1 MMLYFFTPRICRNLL
16 PCTSTSKLLTTL
28 YSTCSKQ
35 KSKEVVNMH
44 ESCIEIREKNYNH
57 ISPANTQITL
67 DPDKYVLPKTSS
79 PNSNKETTRPFEEP
93 QWKPMQVEFAHLHKY
108 CLKLSKIR
116 LTSLV
121 VITTMGGYAIAPGMF
136 DLYTFTM
143 CSVGT
148 ALVSSA
154 ANAVNQFFEV
164 PFDAQMSRTKNRV
177 LVRGQLTPVHAVLFA
192 TLSGV
197 TGLTI
202 LYSQVNPITAM
213 LGAIN
218 LVLYTLIYT
227 PMKRISIL
235 NTWVGSI
242 VGAIPPLMG
251 WAGCTGDI
259 MAPGA
264 WIMSGLLYAW
274 QFPHFNALSWNLRPD
289 YSRAGYR
296 MMSVTN
302 PNLCRKTALRYT
314 AALMGLSYLAPV
326 LDVTNWYFAAMSTPL
341 NSYFLYLAWKFY
353 QNSDSASS
361 RKLFRFSLVYLPVL
375 MILLLVNKKYW
386 FIGKKKTD
394 TVTNDENY
402 QKETFLSNLSRLIIP
417 TTSSV

>member
-1 MMLYFFTPRICRNLL
+1 MLYFFTPRICRNL
-16 PCTSTSKLLTTL
+16 PCISTSKLLATL
-28 YSTCSKQ
+28 YSTSSKQ
-35 KSKEVVNMH
+35 KPKEIVHMH
-44 ESCIEIREKNYNH
+44 EPCIEMTEKYRNDIVTTN
-57 ISPANTQITL
+57 SQIPL
-67 DPDKYVLPKTSS
+67 HPDKYILPKNASL
-79 PNSNKETTRPFEEP
+79 NSNKETRPSEEP
-93 QWKPMQVEFAHLHKY
+93 EWKPMQVELAHLHKY

-121 VITTMGGYAIAPGMF
+121 VITTMGGYVVAPGMF

-143 CSVGT
+143 CSAGT

-154 ANAVNQFFEV
+154 ANAINQFFEI

-177 LVRGQLTPVHAVLFA
+177 LVRGQLTPAHAVLFA
-192 TLSGV
+192 AVSGI
-197 TGLTI
+197 TGLFI
-202 LYSQVNPITAM
+202 LYSQVNAITAM
-213 LGAIN
+213 LGAVN
-218 LVLYTLIYT
+218 LILYTLIYT

-251 WAGCTGDI
+251 WAGCVGDI

-302 PNLCRKTALRYT
+302 PSLCRRTALRYT
-314 AALMGLSYLAPV
+314 AALMGLSYLAPA
-326 LDVTNWYFAAMSTPL
+326 LDVTNWWFAGMSTPL
-341 NSYFLYLAWKFY
+341 NAYFLYLAWKFY

-361 RKLFRFSLVYLPVL
+361 RKLFRFSLVYLPAL
-375 MILLLVNKKYW
+375 MILLLVNKKHW
-386 FIGKKKTD
+386 FVGKKRTD
-394 TVTNDENY
+394 IVTNDESY

-417 TTSSV
+417 TPSSV

>member
-1 MMLYFFTPRICRNLL
+1 MLYFFTPRICRNLS
-16 PCTSTSKLLTTL
+16 CTSTSKLLVTS
-28 YSTCSKQ
+28 YSTSVKQ
-35 KSKEVVNMH
+35 KTKDVTHMHEQCIETTPKFRDRIVVNPLM
-44 ESCIEIREKNYNH
+44 
-57 ISPANTQITL
+57 PARTDKHVIPLKIN
-67 DPDKYVLPKTSS
+67 PD
-79 PNSNKETTRPFEEP
+79 NKDTRPSQEP
-93 QWKPMQVEFAHLHKY
+93 EWKPMQVQFAHLHKY

-121 VITTMGGYAIAPGMF
+121 VITTMGGYAVAPGVF
-136 DLYTFTM
+136 DLCTFTM

-148 ALVSSA
+148 GLVSAA
-154 ANAVNQFFEV
+154 ANSINQFFEV

-177 LVRGQLTPVHAVLFA
+177 LVLGQLTPACAVLFA
-192 TLSGV
+192 TISGI
-197 TGLTI
+197 TGLSI
-202 LYSQVNPITAM
+202 LYSQVNAITAI

-218 LVLYTLIYT
+218 LVLYTIIYT
-227 PMKRISIL
+227 PLKRVSIL
-235 NTWVGSI
+235 NTWIGSI

-251 WAGCTGDI
+251 WAGCVGDI

-302 PNLCRKTALRYT
+302 PSLCRRTALRYT
-314 AALMGLSYLAPV
+314 AALMGLCYLAPV
-326 LDVTNWYFAAMSTPL
+326 LDVTNWWFAVTSTPL
-341 NSYFLYLAWKFY
+341 NGYFLYLAWQFY

-361 RKLFRFSLVYLPVL
+361 RKLFRFSLVYLPAL

-386 FIGKKKTD
+386 FIGKKQGEG
-394 TVTNDENY
+394 VTNDESQETKNY
-402 QKETFLSNLSRLIIP
+402 LSYFSRLIAP
-417 TTSSV
+417 STSI